1 MVILNRVMNIL
12 ILLAAIA
19 AVVFSYLLF
28 SKREK
33 LVNGWAQMASA
44 ITTAAKTLDDGGA
57 SGTTAVKDLP
67 DAKLK
72 HTNSDELGLVLPKL
86 KDNISKVISQRND
99 LSKSMQEA
107 AEKLSIAGV
116 DSKNIKSV
124 TAYKDQERIFLKG
137 VQNFR
142 DGRDTVSREYA
153 STFRKFGASVSA
165 NELNN
170 PKSCREAI
178 DRGNMKIQDAL
189 DRKKTYAASLTQIAR
204 AAGVAAPKV
213 EGPGYRKD
221 LDNTVKAV
229 KDKTAEFNKT
239 KRQLAAEQRK
249 NKQLTAQLE
258 KQSKTLQS
266 VSNLKSAREKEIER
280 LKKILSKDDTVPVP
294 KREPLE
300 GNEPECYKYVKGV
313 IEYIDKDYGFVTVNI
328 GRNYSFVEEYGT
340 TQNRVKFPPQAGW
353 VMTVVRN
360 PDSVN
365 PLFLGKVLVTKIG
378 ESSSVCNITTG
389 KSENL
394 QEGDVVFFTEE
405 DIEKALASKP
415 KTARK

>member
-1 MVILNRVMNIL
+1 MVILNRVVNIL

-137 VQNFR
+137 VQDFR
-142 DGRDTVSREYA
+142 NGRDTVSQEYA
-153 STFRKFGASVSA
+153 NTFSKFGASVSPD
-165 NELNN
+165 ELNN
-170 PKSCREAI
+170 PQSCRKAI

-189 DRKKTYAASLTQIAR
+189 DRKKTYATSLTQIAR
-204 AAGVAAPKV
+204 AAGVAAPNV
-213 EGPGYRKD
+213 EGPAYRANLNK
-221 LDNTVKAV
+221 TVDAV
-229 KDKTAEFNKT
+229 KKKTAEFNKT
-239 KRQLAAEQRK
+239 KNMLAAEQRK
-249 NKQLTAQLE
+249 TKQLTAQLE
-258 KQSKTLQS
+258 KQTK
-266 VSNLKSAREKEIER
+266 NLKSVSELKDAKEKEVKR
-280 LKKILSKDDTVPVP
+280 LNNILSRDNTLKLRKKELTADD
-294 KREPLE
+294 
-300 GNEPECYKYVKGV
+300 PECYKYVKGI
-313 IEYIDKDYGFVTVNI
+313 IEYVDKDYGFVTINI
-328 GRNYSFVEEYGT
+328 GKNYSFFYDYGSKPI
-340 TQNRVKFPPQAGW
+340 RLLFPLQTGKI
-353 VMTVVRN
+353 MTVVRN
-360 PDSVN
+360 PDSADPV
-365 PLFLGKVLVTKIG
+365 FIGKIIVTKVDDN
-378 ESSSVCNITTG
+378 SSVCNLLSG
-389 KSENL
+389 KSQNI
-394 QEGDVVFFTEE
+394 QEGDVVFFTDE
-405 DIEKALASKP
+405 DIEKAISAQP
-415 KTARK
+415 KTTKK

>member
-72 HTNSDELGLVLPKL
+72 HTNSDELGQVLPKL
-86 KDNISKVISQRND
+86 KDNISKVITQRND
-99 LSKSMQEA
+99 LSKSMQDA
-107 AEKLSIAGV
+107 AAKLSIAGV

-137 VQNFR
+137 VQDFR
-142 DGRDTVSREYA
+142 NGRDTVSQEYA
-153 STFRKFGASVSA
+153 NTFSKFGASVSA

-189 DRKKTYAASLTQIAR
+189 DRKKTYATSLTQIAR
-204 AAGVAAPKV
+204 AAGVAAPNV
-213 EGPGYRKD
+213 EGPAYRAD
-221 LDNTVKAV
+221 LNKTVTAVKA
-229 KDKTAEFNKT
+229 KTAEFNKT
-239 KRQLAAEQRK
+239 KTLLAAEQRK
-249 NKQLTAQLE
+249 TKQLTAQLE
-258 KQSKTLQS
+258 KQTKTLKS
-266 VSNLKSAREKEIER
+266 VNELKLAREKEIKR
-280 LKKILSKDDTVPVP
+280 LNNILSKDGTLMIPEKLLTP
-294 KREPLE
+294 KD
-300 GNEPECYKYVKGV
+300 PECYKYVKGI
-313 IEYIDKDYGFVTVNI
+313 IEYIDKDYGFVTINI
-328 GRNYSFVEEYGT
+328 GKNYSFVQEYGSR
-340 TQNRVKFPPQAGW
+340 QNRILFPLQSGKI
-353 VMTVVRN
+353 MTVVRN
-360 PDSVN
+360 PDSAN
-365 PLFLGKVLVTKIG
+365 PLFIGKIKVTKVDD
-378 ESSSVCNITTG
+378 SSSVCNLISG
-389 KSENL
+389 KSETV
-394 QEGDVVFFTEE
+394 QEGDVVFFTDE
-405 DIEKALASKP
+405 DIEKALSVKP
-415 KTARK
+415 ETAKK